1 LVISSAPDLEWWYG
15 IFLESRFLIA
25 FEFLS
30 KQRKDHFVN
39 YVSRY
44 FFVGILLALFIAP
57 PAQAGGLYLY
67 ELGNSDVGLAA
78 AGWAARA
85 KDAAT
90 VFTNPAGMTQ
100 LEKSQLL
107 VGTQPLYM
115 QVEFS
120 PDSKTTTTGSDGD
133 ASTWLPAGGLYYFHD
148 LMPRLKLGISA
159 VGYFGLG
166 LDYEDDWVGRYYVQD
181 VKLQAV
187 GVQPALAYRVT
198 DWLSVGAGVVAL
210 YGVLEEKVAVNN
222 IGPNEQ
228 DGKLE
233 IEDSDLAYQVN
244 LGVLVEPR
252 KGTRFGLAYL
262 SEGDLEFKDKPDFS
276 NLGPGLETLL
286 KANGLL
292 DAEIKIDFTMPRSL
306 MLSAFHELS
315 DRAALMGNLGWQEW
329 SEFGKVGIAV
339 TSEDASNLT
348 IDRNY
353 KDTWH
358 VAFGAQYRVAQPWLL
373 TAGFAYDSSMMDD
386 KDRSPD
392 LPLGETWRFGLGT
405 RYDWSQNLALG
416 VGYTFLRSGDLDMDV
431 NRGPLAGRVSG
442 TYENVSMHFIN
453 FYLNWKF

>member
-1 LVISSAPDLEWWYG
+1 
-15 IFLESRFLIA
+15 
-25 FEFLS
+25 
-30 KQRKDHFVN
+30 
-39 YVSRY
+39 
-44 FFVGILLALFIAP
+44 
-57 PAQAGGLYLY
+57 
-67 ELGNSDVGLAA
+67 
-78 AGWAARA
+78 
-85 KDAAT
+85 
-90 VFTNPAGMTQ
+90 
-100 LEKSQLL
+100 
-107 VGTQPLYM
+107 M

-120 PDSKTTTTGSDGD
+120 PDSKTTTTGRDGD

-159 VGYFGLG
+159 AGYFGLG
-166 LDYEDDWVGRYYVQD
+166 LDYENDWVGRYYVQD
-181 VKLQAV
+181 IKLQAV
-187 GVQPALAYRVT
+187 GVQPAIAYRVT
-198 DWLSVGAGVVAL
+198 DWLSLGAGVIAL
-210 YGVLEEKVAVNN
+210 YGVMEERVAVNN
-222 IGPNEQ
+222 IGPNES

-233 IEDSDLAYQVN
+233 IEDSDLTYQVN

-252 KGTRFGLAYL
+252 KGTRFGLTFL
-262 SEGDLEFKDKPDFS
+262 SEGDLEFKDKPDFG
-276 NLGPGLETLL
+276 NLGPGLEALL
-286 KANGLL
+286 RANGVL
-292 DAEIKIDFTMPRSL
+292 DADIKVEFTMPRSL

-339 TSEDASNLT
+339 TSEDTSNLT

-386 KDRSPD
+386 KDRTPD

-416 VGYTFLRSGDLDMDV
+416 VGYTFLWSGDLDMDV
-431 NRGPLAGRVSG
+431 DRGPLAGRVSG

-453 FYLNWKF
+453 FYVNWTF